1 MMNVIRRKLIRGH
14 KSLRFAKMHTKSTE
28 DAYYV
33 NLTTERRFKVFHHL
47 PESSHKSVGIVYI
60 PGFRSTSQGNKAQRL
75 FKHCREESI
84 ELVRYDPEGLGESPH
99 NPQQLEFL
107 HWVENAESAMSQIRS
122 DKLVLVG
129 SSLGGLIS
137 IKLGL
142 KHPDRVSALFLLC
155 PAVSMTSK
163 IQQTWKETLGK
174 DSLEELDSGEVLWF
188 KDDGMP
194 PLSFT
199 KKLLETQAREA
210 VELTSPLNIQCPLVI
225 MHGMQDDIVP
235 HEISVALAKNVR
247 TPKVDLVLRKDGDHL
262 LSREEDIQ
270 LMTECLDR
278 LIGPL

>member
-1 MMNVIRRKLIRGH
+1 M
-14 KSLRFAKMHTKSTE
+14 
-28 DAYYV
+28 
-33 NLTTERRFKVFHHL
+33 
-47 PESSHKSVGIVYI
+47 
-60 PGFRSTSQGNKAQRL
+60 
-75 FKHCREESI
+75 
-84 ELVRYDPEGLGESPH
+84 
-99 NPQQLEFL
+99 
-107 HWVENAESAMSQIRS
+107 
-122 DKLVLVG
+122 
-129 SSLGGLIS
+129 
-137 IKLGL
+137 
-142 KHPDRVSALFLLC
+142 
-155 PAVSMTSK
+155 
-163 IQQTWKETLGK
+163 
-174 DSLEELDSGEVLWF
+174 EELDSGEVLWF

-278 LIGPL
+278 LIGLL